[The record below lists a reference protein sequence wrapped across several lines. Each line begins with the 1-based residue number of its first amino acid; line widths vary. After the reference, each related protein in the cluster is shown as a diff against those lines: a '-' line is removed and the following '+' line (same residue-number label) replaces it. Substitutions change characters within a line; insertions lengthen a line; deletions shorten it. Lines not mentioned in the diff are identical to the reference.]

1 MGDRSAFSRPDVSA
15 EVALQTALVD
25 CGLVDPER
33 GASDYTDAIQQE
45 LDQLELS

>member
-1 MGDRSAFSRPDVSA
+1 MGNRSASSRPDVSA

-33 GASDYTDAIQQE
+33 VASDNTDAIQLE
-45 LDQLELS
+45 PDQLELS